1 VRSERPIVRFE
12 GYGKKGVIAPFS
24 LSVAPG
30 EIVGLA
36 GLLGSGRTETAE
48 VMFGIRPAD
57 SGECQVCGKVVSI
70 RSARKASA
78 NGFGFCPEDR
88 KLDGIIA
95 SASVRENIILALQ
108 AQRGWLHPIPRREQE
123 EISARFIQQLAIKT
137 PSAEQPIGLLSGG
150 NQQKVLLARWLLTKP
165 QFLILDEPTRGID
178 VGAHAE
184 IIRLIETLCANG
196 LALLVISSELEELV
210 GYADRVI
217 VLRDRRQVA
226 ELETQEL
233 SVPAI
238 MNAIA
243 NEAYPDLELLL
254 REDTTTNL
262 LKQLEQGQLD
272 LLILALPVEIGGFHS
287 KTVGQDPFHMVMP
300 SHMAAGLHMPFDYK
314 ELPNQSIFLLERE
327 HCLTEHAVSACR
339 LRDKSK
345 INPFAATSLHTLVQ
359 MVGAGLGTTFLPQM
373 AIDAGILDN
382 TDLVAIPLPGEKPYR
397 EIGLVWRPSTTRV
410 QTFYKIAE
418 LLTPLITPKPA
429 G

>member
-1 VRSERPIVRFE
+1 MQRWPSLKQLQYLVALDEHKNFNRAAKACHVSQSTLSTGIQTLEDMMNLQLVERDHKSYIMTPVGMEIVARARNLLSDARDLMELGQQQGGVMHGTVRLGCIPT
-12 GYGKKGVIAPFS
+12 IAPFL
-24 LSVAPG
+24 LSK
-30 EIVGLA
+30 
-36 GLLGSGRTETAE
+36 LL
-48 VMFGIRPAD
+48 
-57 SGECQVCGKVVSI
+57 QVCGK
-70 RSARKASA
+70 
-78 NGFGFCPEDR
+78 
-88 KLDGIIA
+88 
-95 SASVRENIILALQ
+95 
-108 AQRGWLHPIPRREQE
+108 
-123 EISARFIQQLAIKT
+123 
-137 PSAEQPIGLLSGG
+137 
-150 NQQKVLLARWLLTKP
+150 
-165 QFLILDEPTRGID
+165 
-178 VGAHAE
+178 
-184 IIRLIETLCANG
+184 
-196 LALLVISSELEELV
+196 
-210 GYADRVI
+210 
-217 VLRDRRQVA
+217 
-226 ELETQEL
+226 
-233 SVPAI
+233 
-238 MNAIA
+238 
-243 NEAYPDLELLL
+243 AYPDLELLL